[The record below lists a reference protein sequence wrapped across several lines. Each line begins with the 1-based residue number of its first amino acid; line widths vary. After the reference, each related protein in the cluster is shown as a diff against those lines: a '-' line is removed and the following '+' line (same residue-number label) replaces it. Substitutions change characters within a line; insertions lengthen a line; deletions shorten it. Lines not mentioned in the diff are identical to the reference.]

1 MSESRNVPDVPASL
15 QEDDVPGSAE
25 QIVMEALN
33 KGFVDPTLVLE
44 CIYYAAETDLLL
56 LMRAFAGL
64 DTPSR
69 VRILNY
75 AREFDTPER
84 GKLRGN

>member
-1 MSESRNVPDVPASL
+1 MSESRNLPESPASIH
-15 QEDDVPGSAE
+15 EDKIPGSADK
-25 QIVMEALN
+25 IVLEALN

-64 DTPSR
+64 DPPAR
-69 VRILNY
+69 VQILNCV
-75 AREFDTPER
+75 RRFDTSACKTWR
-84 GKLRGN
+84 RN